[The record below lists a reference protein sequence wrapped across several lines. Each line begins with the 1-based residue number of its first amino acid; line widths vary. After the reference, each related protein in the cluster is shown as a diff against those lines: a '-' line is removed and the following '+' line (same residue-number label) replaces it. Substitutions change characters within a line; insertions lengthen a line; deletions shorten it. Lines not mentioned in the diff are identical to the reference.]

1 MGVLIL
7 HIQNIKFNYI
17 FKLII
22 ALIIVI
28 ILGFLLFLTIPNNQL
43 LNMLNN
49 GTSKLNINDD
59 TSSTRLKL
67 ESKEDNDVLLIFED
81 TNGIF
86 KITAPNGLEIIANG
100 KESVA
105 LDYDVEKNMT
115 YTFEI
120 INTKN
125 LVSYISFITP
135 VSHIEIAKTDFNIDL
150 NNVQESIY
158 KDLNHN
164 LIATNF
170 VNVSIGEQNYMDSN
184 QTQMSEVFYSWNS
197 FGDGNWSY
205 NSSSKTILNS
215 KNSSY
220 VTGYYYPD
228 GNYDDIELSFNAMT
242 TNGDDDII
250 GAMIRFNQNSE
261 NDFSSYLFLLDRHDN
276 GGGIGNG
283 AYNGLNKIVNNNLLN
298 GSGITYLSVNPSLRW
313 ERSKWQNYKMIAK
326 GNLIEA
332 YIDNK
337 LVAQTTDSSI
347 SSGTYGFL
355 SWSQANTY
363 FKDIL
368 IRTRKSLTL
377 SELIEKITWNNIEIN
392 VAINFNNSYEDSLN
406 SSNLQSYFIDNNIHY
421 IGVSNE
427 INRLT
432 IENFIDNINDN
443 GNYIDSTNYNTYY
456 NEIIKYLLSI
466 LSVNN

>member
-1 MGVLIL
+1 M

-150 NNVQESIY
+150 NNVQESI
-158 KDLNHN
+158 
-164 LIATNF
+164 
-170 VNVSIGEQNYMDSN
+170 
-184 QTQMSEVFYSWNS
+184 
-197 FGDGNWSY
+197 
-205 NSSSKTILNS
+205 
-215 KNSSY
+215 
-220 VTGYYYPD
+220 
-228 GNYDDIELSFNAMT
+228 
-242 TNGDDDII
+242 
-250 GAMIRFNQNSE
+250 
-261 NDFSSYLFLLDRHDN
+261 
-276 GGGIGNG
+276 
-283 AYNGLNKIVNNNLLN
+283 
-298 GSGITYLSVNPSLRW
+298 
-313 ERSKWQNYKMIAK
+313 
-326 GNLIEA
+326 
-332 YIDNK
+332 
-337 LVAQTTDSSI
+337 
-347 SSGTYGFL
+347 
-355 SWSQANTY
+355 
-363 FKDIL
+363 
-368 IRTRKSLTL
+368 
-377 SELIEKITWNNIEIN
+377 
-392 VAINFNNSYEDSLN
+392 
-406 SSNLQSYFIDNNIHY
+406 
-421 IGVSNE
+421 
-427 INRLT
+427 
-432 IENFIDNINDN
+432 
-443 GNYIDSTNYNTYY
+443 
-456 NEIIKYLLSI
+456 
-466 LSVNN
+466 